1 MRIAADY
8 EAGKQSW
15 FEWGA
20 VAREAGLSRVLVTDW
35 ASAVA
40 DSLPELIA
48 EAASMLPSHLQTDIV
63 ARFVEPAPIRR
74 AQVVVAIAR

>member
-48 EAASMLPSHLQTDIV
+48 ETASMLPSHLQTDIV
-63 ARFVEPAPIRR
+63 ARFVERAPIRR
-74 AQVVVAIAR
+74 AQVVAAIVR